1 MIEKIISGGQTGG
14 DRAALDTAIKFNIDH
29 GGWVPAGRKA
39 EDGVIPSQYH
49 LDEMDTEDYARRTE
63 QNIRA
68 AQGTIIISRGHL
80 KGGSLLTWELAHTL
94 KKPCCHVDLNDMDEF
109 AAAVMLQDFLK
120 TWHIE
125 VLNVAGPRA
134 SQDVGI
140 YWSVK
145 GILETLFFM
154 EMMTQTPDALSARDT
169 LLMERRAQARC
180 TTAVE
185 AAKFIG
191 KDLNLR
197 TRCMLANLERRD
209 IGTVYFAMAD
219 TIKVKMGLDHGNT
232 ALLAH
237 CAEAAGVKNITPED
251 AAMVILKALKASLER
266 DHVLR
271 VIHD

>member
-1 MIEKIISGGQTGG
+1 MIEKIISGGQTGV

-39 EDGVIPSQYH
+39 EDGVIPSLYH

-63 QNIRA
+63 QNIRE
-68 AQGTIIISRGHL
+68 AQGTLIISRGHL

-109 AAAVMLQDFLK
+109 GAAVMLQDFLRG
-120 TWHIE
+120 WHIQ

-145 GILETLFFM
+145 GILETLIFM
-154 EMMTQTPDALSARDT
+154 EMMTQTPDGLPIEDT
-169 LLMERRAQARC
+169 LLMERRAQSRC
-180 TTAVE
+180 TTVE
-185 AAKFIG
+185 GAAKFMG

-197 TRCMLANLERRD
+197 TRCMLANLNQRA
-209 IGTVYFAMAD
+209 IGTVYFPLAD

-232 ALLAH
+232 TLLAH
-237 CAEAAGVKNITPED
+237 CAKVAGVKRITPED

-266 DHVLR
+266 DYVLR
-271 VIHD
+271 VVP

>member
-1 MIEKIISGGQTGG
+1 MIRKIISGGQTGA

-39 EDGVIPSQYH
+39 EDGVIPSLYH
-49 LDEMDTEDYARRTE
+49 MDEMDTDHYARRTE
-63 QNIRA
+63 QNIRD
-68 AQGTIIISRGHL
+68 AQGTVIISRGPL
-80 KGGSLLTWELAHTL
+80 KGGSHLTWELSHTL
-94 KKPCCHVDLNDMDEF
+94 KKPCCHVDLNEMDEF
-109 AAAVMLQDFLK
+109 EAAVMLQDFLK
-120 TWHIE
+120 TRHIQ

-134 SQDVGI
+134 SQDAGI

-145 GILETLFFM
+145 GILETLVFM
-154 EMMTQTPDALSARDT
+154 EMMTQTPDSLRVEDT

-180 TTAVE
+180 TTVEE

-197 TRCMLANLERRD
+197 TRCILANLDRRD
-209 IGTVYFAMAD
+209 IGTVYFALAD

-237 CAEAAGVKNITPED
+237 CAGMAGVKCITPED
-251 AAMVILKALKASLER
+251 AAMVILKALKASLEQ

-271 VIHD
+271 VLT